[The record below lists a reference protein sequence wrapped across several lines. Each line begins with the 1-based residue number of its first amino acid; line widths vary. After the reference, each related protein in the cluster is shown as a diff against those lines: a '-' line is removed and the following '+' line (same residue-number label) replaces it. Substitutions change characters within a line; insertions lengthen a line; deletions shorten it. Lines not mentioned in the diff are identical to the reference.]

1 MSSYYNNDDVMYI
14 DTNNSIISSY
24 YNNDDVMYID
34 TNNSIILLTYINDKN
49 YISKNVAKEIF
60 TLNCFI
66 QTVLVK
72 FSVVVVHI
80 YHVEV

>member
-1 MSSYYNNDDVMYI
+1 M
-14 DTNNSIISSY
+14 SSY

-34 TNNSIILLTYINDKN
+34 TNNSIILLTYIIDEN

-66 QTVLVK
+66 QNPKVNLTLK
-72 FSVVVVHI
+72 
-80 YHVEV
+80 YNQQ